1 MHPKYVLPLFPT
13 PNSARVS
20 FEIFGELFAG
30 NDKGFGI
37 DATAQNVHGCCGVGA
52 AWFELSILESP
63 LPSPLLTKA
72 PVTKG
77 REQENFDSPENKSFS
92 FLFPP

>member
-1 MHPKYVLPLFPT
+1 MLPFFPA
-13 PNSARVS
+13 PNSAWVS
-20 FEIFGELFAG
+20 FEIFGELSAG
-30 NDKGFGI
+30 DDESFGV

-63 LPSPLLTKA
+63 LPSPPLS
-72 PVTKG
+72 KG